1 MAISPLN
8 SLKDVSVPSATGAD
22 EDFSTKYSNAL
33 DKISQT
39 LDERSNQ
46 GPNWFNVAAGF
57 FKPTRSG
64 SFGESA
70 GNAAEAYGRDIERQ
84 RSEAL
89 PIAQMRAEIMGKGY
103 ELDKQKKGMQIL
115 GNIMGTTPG
124 AAQNALSTGNVPV
137 GLSRMATPQQLTML
151 MMYDPKTG
159 TALKTGMEAEAKNME
174 NAIKLYDT
182 GVGEAK
188 AFSNLSDDLKAEL
201 KGNLEGWRATLG
213 LPGPRSGTTSTLAP
227 VSTAPVSTAPVSAT
241 PTTATVAATGNNGSG
256 IGYQP
261 GKGYATYDSPQK
273 WASANDALTSQ
284 YLTPRQ
290 GQAPMTPERFVGTWV
305 TGDPTAGP
313 SVQNGDYV
321 KAVKSE
327 LANAGVALNADGS
340 IPNTTEARQA
350 VAIAQVKHE
359 TAPKQ
364 QGPFLEALGATRPA
378 SQSTLVKRSDETP
391 AEFNARRMKVE
402 EPQIKDAAE
411 IAKGLSLI
419 DPDSLTASNTDLT
432 ELKKIANRPDAKL
445 IFAPFQVNDGDTYA
459 GRLYKA
465 GLHILQTGGDFSV
478 GGVRAAVGINLEPV
492 YKNLKLTDEQ
502 KFASARA
509 ENIIA
514 QQVINNIIATKSKAF
529 GGNRL
534 TNYQDQQMSSLN
546 ANMGNIAP
554 FIGAWATRR
563 QVDNAALMAAQD
575 EWVKFQRDAQKKNQ
589 PADPRNFL
597 LSDTYLKDLPRMHK
611 EHIEKVHS
619 VYGQ

>member
-8 SLKDVSVPSATGAD
+8 AMKEAPVPGATGAD
-22 EDFSTKYSNAL
+22 EDFSAKYSAAL
-33 DKISQT
+33 DKINQT
-39 LDERSNQ
+39 LDARANPS
-46 GPNWFNVAAGF
+46 PNYFNVAAGF
-57 FKPTRSG
+57 LKPTRTG

-70 GNAAEAYGRDIERQ
+70 GNAAEAYGQEVERQ
-84 RSEAL
+84 RAEAL

-115 GNIMGTTPG
+115 GNIMGTSPG
-124 AAQNALSTGNVPV
+124 AAQNALSSGNVPV

-174 NAIKLYDT
+174 NAIKLYDS

-227 VSTAPVSTAPVSAT
+227 VSTAPVSAT

-273 WASANDALTSQ
+273 WASANDELTSQ

-321 KAVKSE
+321 KAVRSE

-340 IPNTTEARQA
+340 IPNTPEARQA
-350 VAIAQVKHE
+350 VAIAHE

-378 SQSTLVKRSDETP
+378 AQSTLVKRPDESP
-391 AEFNARRMKVE
+391 EQFNARRMKVE

-411 IAKGLSLI
+411 VAKGLSLI

-432 ELKKIANRPDAKL
+432 ELKKIASRPDAKL

-492 YKNLKLTDEQ
+492 YKNLSLTDDQ
-502 KFASARA
+502 KKASARA

-514 QQVINNIIATKSKAF
+514 QQVINNIIATKTKAF

-546 ANMGNIAP
+546 ASMSNIAS

-575 EWVKFQRDAQKKNQ
+575 EWVKFQRDAQQKNQ

>member
-8 SLKDVSVPSATGAD
+8 TLKDTSVPSAAGAD

-33 DKISQT
+33 DKMGQT
-39 LDERSNQ
+39 LDERANQ

-57 FKPTRSG
+57 LKPTRTG
-64 SFGESA
+64 SFSESA
-70 GNAAEAYGRDIERQ
+70 GNAAESYGRDIERQ

-89 PIAQMRAEIMGKGY
+89 PIAQMKAEILGKGY
-103 ELDKQKKGMQIL
+103 ELEKQKKGMQIL
-115 GNIMGTTPG
+115 GNIMGTTPRD
-124 AAQNALSTGNVPV
+124 AQNALSTGNVPV

-182 GVGEAK
+182 GIGEAK
-188 AFSNLSDDLKAEL
+188 AFSNLSDDQKADLKA
-201 KGNLEGWRATLG
+201 NSEGWRSVLG
-213 LPGPRSGTTSTLAP
+213 LPGPRSGATSTL
-227 VSTAPVSTAPVSAT
+227 APVSTAPVSAT

-261 GKGYATYDSPQK
+261 GKGYAAYDSPQK

-313 SVQNGDYV
+313 LVQNGDYV

-340 IPNTTEARQA
+340 IPNTPEARQA

-364 QGPFLEALGATRPA
+364 QGPFLEALGATRPVA
-378 SQSTLVKRSDETP
+378 PQGPRSYEDPKAYQE
-391 AEFNARRMKVE
+391 RMKLLE

-411 IAKGLSLI
+411 VASGLSKI
-419 DPDSLTASNTDLT
+419 DTDSLTTSNADLN
-432 ELKKIANRPDAKL
+432 ELKKIAAHPSANK
-445 IFAPFQVNDGDTYA
+445 IFAPLQLQGGETYA
-459 GRLYKA
+459 QAATKVAIQQMKEGAQVTA
-465 GLHILQTGGDFSV
+465 GSIHAGV
-478 GGVRAAVGINLEPV
+478 GVNFEPV
-492 YKNLKLTDEQ
+492 YQNLKLTPEE
-502 KFASARA
+502 KVMSARA
-509 ENIIA
+509 QQIIA
-514 QQVINNIIATKSKAF
+514 QQVINNIIANKTKAF
-529 GGNRL
+529 GGSRV
-534 TNYQDQQMSSLN
+534 TNYQDQQLSALN
-546 ANMGNIAP
+546 ANMNQLP
-554 FIGAWATRR
+554 KFIGGWATRR
-563 QVDNAALMAAQD
+563 QVDNAALLDAQN
-575 EWVKFQRDAQKKNQ
+575 EYVNFQRNALKANR
-589 PADPRNFL
+589 PADPREFI
-597 LSDTYLKDLPRMHK
+597 LSDTYLKDLPRRHK
-611 EHIEKVHS
+611 EQVDKVNKF
-619 VYGQ
+619 YGEQE

>member
-1 MAISPLN
+1 MATSPLN
-8 SLKDVSVPSATGAD
+8 MIKEVPVPSEMGAD
-22 EDFSTKYSNAL
+22 TEYATKYSNAL
-33 DKISQT
+33 DKITAS
-39 LDERSNQ
+39 LDARSNQ
-46 GPNWFNVAAGF
+46 GPNLWNVAGQF
-57 FKPTRSG
+57 FNPGRTGQFS
-64 SFGESA
+64 EA
-70 GNAAEAYGRDIERQ
+70 LGNVATSVGKDVEQR

-89 PIAQMRAEIMGKGY
+89 PIAQMQAEIMGKGY
-103 ELDKQKKGMQIL
+103 EVEKQRKGAQIL
-115 GNIMGTTPG
+115 GSILGTDAS
-124 AAQNALSTGNVPV
+124 AAQNALANGAVPANLGRTATGK
-137 GLSRMATPQQLTML
+137 QLTTL
-151 MMYDPKTG
+151 MYWDPKAG
-159 TALKTGMEAEAKNME
+159 TALKAGIEADQKTME
-174 NAIKLYDT
+174 NAIKLYDA

-188 AFSNLSDDLKAEL
+188 ALSGLSDDQKAEF
-201 KGNLEGWRATLG
+201 KNYNDAWRATLG
-213 LPGPRSGTTSTLAP
+213 LPSPNKSPSSNAPSVGTSN
-227 VSTAPVSTAPVSAT
+227 
-241 PTTATVAATGNNGSG
+241 ATVAAAGNNGSG

-261 GKGYATYDSPQK
+261 GQGYATYDSPQK

-284 YLTPRQ
+284 YLTPRE

-313 SVQNGDYV
+313 SVQNGAYV

-327 LANAGVALNADGS
+327 LTNAGVALNADGS
-340 IPNTTEARQA
+340 IPNTPEARQA

-378 SQSTLVKRSDETP
+378 SQSTLVRRSDETP
-391 AEFNARRMKVE
+391 AEFNARKMKVE

-411 IAKGLSLI
+411 IAKGLNLI
-419 DPDSLTASNTDLT
+419 DADSLTASNTDLT

-492 YKNLKLTDEQ
+492 YKNLKLTDDQ
-502 KFASARA
+502 KLASARA

-546 ANMGNIAP
+546 ASMSNVAP

-575 EWVKFQRDAQKKNQ
+575 EWVKFQRDAQKNNQ
-589 PADPRNFL
+589 PADPRSFL

-611 EHIEKVHS
+611 EHIEKVHA

>member
-8 SLKDVSVPSATGAD
+8 TLKDTSVPSAAGAD

-33 DKISQT
+33 DKMGQT
-39 LDERSNQ
+39 LDERANQ

-57 FKPTRSG
+57 LKPTRTG
-64 SFGESA
+64 SFSESA
-70 GNAAEAYGRDIERQ
+70 GNAAESYGRDIERQ

-89 PIAQMRAEIMGKGY
+89 PIAQMKAEILGKGY
-103 ELDKQKKGMQIL
+103 ELEKQKKGMQIL
-115 GNIMGTTPG
+115 GNIMGTTPRD
-124 AAQNALSTGNVPV
+124 AQNALSTGNVPV

-182 GVGEAK
+182 GIGEAK
-188 AFSNLSDDLKAEL
+188 AFSNLSDDQKADLKA
-201 KGNLEGWRATLG
+201 NSEGWRSVLG
-213 LPGPRSGTTSTLAP
+213 LPGPRSGATSTL
-227 VSTAPVSTAPVSAT
+227 APVSTAPVSAT

-261 GKGYATYDSPQK
+261 GKGYAAYDSPQK

-340 IPNTTEARQA
+340 IPNTPEARQA

-378 SQSTLVKRSDETP
+378 AQSTLVKRPDESP
-391 AEFNARRMKVE
+391 EQFNARRMKVE

-419 DPDSLTASNTDLT
+419 DPDSLTASNADLT
-432 ELKKIANRPDAKL
+432 ELKKIAGRPDANL
-445 IFAPFQVNDGDTYA
+445 IFAPFQVNDGSTYA
-459 GRLYKA
+459 DRLTKA
-465 GLHILQTGGDFSV
+465 GLQILKEGGQLSV
-478 GGVRAAVGINLEPV
+478 GNLHAAVGLDLQPV
-492 YKNLKLTDEQ
+492 YQNLKLDRSQ
-502 KFASARA
+502 KLAAARA

-514 QQVINNIIATKSKAF
+514 QQVINNIIATKTKAF

-546 ANMGNIAP
+546 ANTSNIAS

-575 EWVKFQRDAQKKNQ
+575 EWVKYQRDAQQKNQ
-589 PADPRNFL
+589 PADPKGFL